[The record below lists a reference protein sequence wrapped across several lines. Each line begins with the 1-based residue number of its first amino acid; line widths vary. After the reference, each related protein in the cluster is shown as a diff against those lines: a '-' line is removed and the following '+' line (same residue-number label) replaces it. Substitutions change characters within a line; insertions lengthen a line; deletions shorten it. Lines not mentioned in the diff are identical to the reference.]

1 MKQLDGKVIS
11 SRSRSL
17 AEVAS
22 RIIFEQNA
30 RMAGCREEVFAI
42 EVSKCGSIFG
52 RTHNY
57 KKILIRKREY
67 LGRKLRVR
75 VTNANLRYLDCDV
88 ICSKPLRPSHCRPR
102 IPGLSS
108 S

>member
-11 SRSRSL
+11 SRSRRL

-30 RMAGCREEVFAI
+30 RMVGSREEIFAI
-42 EVSKCGSIFG
+42 EVSRCCSIFG

-57 KKILIRKREY
+57 KKTLIRRREN

-75 VTNANLRYLDCDV
+75 ITNAHLRYLDCDM
-88 ICSKPLRPSHCRPR
+88 IGSEPLQPSHCRPR
-102 IPGLSS
+102 IRGLSS